1 MPSAKANA
9 RRADGTRSVPATF
22 RAVNGCHQRS
32 NIYAIPCYA
41 HSSRYR
47 GLGAEGL
54 SLGEG
59 HEQEEAGKATKVAAV
74 LAEKFPPG
82 SRHQFAM
89 VALRDGVR
97 LATDVFLPPGG
108 GPWPVLFCR
117 GYYGRLNIG
126 FDARETQGGLVA
138 YVCQDCARHVRF
150 RRQRRRQGHGRG
162 CGTPRLLRRAGLDRR
177 AAVVQRPRRHVG
189 ASGNGVGP
197 LAGFLSKNSHLVVS
211 CSTISSPW
219 PYGYWGFHNGTR
231 RFLYGW
237 LSHAGL
243 PTPEW
248 PKPTIPAGDMTAW
261 PAMLAAAAS
270 DNRAALVVTG
280 GWYDISPE
288 AVLDVYSA
296 CAATCRVFATISP
309 NGHGGHC
316 PFTWPTKKPSAAM
329 SPLPSLADVLVGKD
343 KLPEKSRLAY
353 FLMGNFREP
362 SSPGNYYKVVSAW
375 PVPNTPTAFYFHA
388 DGSLSAAKP
397 AEADGSLGYAFDPR
411 DPAPT
416 IGIKTALNSGPH
428 DQRPLK
434 DRKDSLRFVAAPLDA
449 PLEVTG
455 KIRADLYISTD
466 VTDTEFVVKLI
477 DIHPDGYEMLIRESA
492 ILGRYAEEFHGRPA
506 PLEKGH
512 VYQLKMD
519 MRSTAILLDKGHRL
533 AVLVTSGSRPEYEV
547 HPNTFEPVMSFDKS
561 PVAHQVL
568 HLSSRHPSCITLP
581 VVAQDNH

>member
-1 MPSAKANA
+1 MRLHALLVLLFTAGSA
-9 RRADGTRSVPATF
+9 
-22 RAVNGCHQRS
+22 
-32 NIYAIPCYA
+32 
-41 HSSRYR
+41 
-47 GLGAEGL
+47 LGA
-54 SLGEG
+54 SPPTAAQPREG
-59 HEQEEAGKATKVAAV
+59 HELEEAGKATKAAAV

-89 VALRDGVR
+89 VPMRDGVR
-97 LATDVFLPPGG
+97 LATDIFIPPGR
-108 GPWPVLFCR
+108 GPWPVLLCR

-126 FDARETQGGLVA
+126 FDTRDSQPGLIT
-138 YVCQDCARHVRF
+138 YVCQDARGTYDSEGKGAVKVTAADAEIHDCSDALDWIAA
-150 RRQRRRQGHGRG
+150 QPWCNGRIG
-162 CGTPRLLRRAGLDRR
+162 MS
-177 AAVVQRPRRHVG
+177 G

-197 LAGFLSKNSHLVVS
+197 LAGFLSKNRHLVVS

-248 PKPTIPAGDMTAW
+248 PKPTLPACDLAPW
-261 PAMLAAAAS
+261 PEVLAAAAS
-270 DNRAALVVTG
+270 DNQAALVVTG

-316 PFTWPTKKPSAAM
+316 PFTWPTKKPPAAM
-329 SPLPSLADVLVGKD
+329 RPLPSVADVLVGKD
-343 KLPEKSRLAY
+343 KMPEKSRLAY
-353 FLMGNFREP
+353 FLMGNFRDP
-362 SSPGNYYKVVSAW
+362 SSCGNYYKVVSAW
-375 PVPNTPTAFYFHA
+375 PVPNTPTPFYFHA
-388 DGSLSAAKP
+388 DGSLSTAKP

-434 DRKDSLRFVAAPLDA
+434 DRKDILRFVTAALDA
-449 PLEVTG
+449 PLEITG

-466 VTDTEFVVKLI
+466 VADTEFVVKLI
-477 DIHPDGYEMLIRESA
+477 DIHPDGYEMMIRESA

-506 PLEKGH
+506 PLEKGQ

-519 MRSTAILLDKGHRL
+519 LRSTAILLDKGHRL
-533 AVLVTSGSRPEYEV
+533 AVLVTSGSKPEYEV
-547 HPNTFEPVMSFDKS
+547 HPNTFEPAMSFDKS
-561 PVAHQVL
+561 PVAHQVI

-581 VVAQDNH
+581 VVAPES